1 MKRAVAAVCASGLLL
16 SGCAFGGHGDN
27 LAEGASC
34 GTEAAGAA
42 GDIPKYNYSFDD
54 HAVGPVKAVPDAR
67 RGGTVRVYDVVDYN
81 HLDPARIY
89 VNNLQTLS
97 TLLTRELT
105 GYVQDGTN
113 IKLVGDLATDTG
125 KSSNGNRTWTYTLR
139 SGVTWQDGSPVT
151 SADVKYGLE
160 RQFVEDYSEGPTY
173 LQSWFAGTQDF
184 HSVYKGP
191 YDGKELD
198 AIQTPDDKTVVLNFK
213 DPEPDVPFAMALQG
227 APVKKANDTRGD
239 YDIKPFSNGPYKIES
254 HSIDRS
260 MVLVRNTAWKGD
272 SDPIRTDFPDRFEFT
287 FGETPLDT
295 NRRLIAAV
303 GADAAAMTVVDGVS
317 PEVLD
322 KVQKRPDLVARTVNG
337 LTQFAIYVVFNT
349 RRMTDIRVRKAV
361 MYAYP
366 RCQLRQL
373 VGGPSTGEFASTLS
387 SPTLVGHE
395 DSDLYHVP
403 PGGDPEKSQALLK
416 EAGKLGMKLVMPYSA
431 STRRGQ
437 QAGIITKQALEKA
450 GFTVVLKAIDPKAAI
465 DQESDPSNPFDV
477 YGQGWAADWPS
488 GSTVYPTLFDGR
500 LIANGPGNTNES
512 FFNDPAI
519 SKQMDAIRKVADPIE
534 AGKQWAALDRA
545 ILAQLPVFPDSYQRS
560 SQLYGPKLGNVT
572 FDSIYG
578 EVSLNGLYVKP

>member
-1 MKRAVAAVCASGLLL
+1 MKRVIAALCAGALV
-16 SGCAFGGHGDN
+16 SGCTFGGHGDQF
-27 LAEGASC
+27 AEGAACAAEDSA
-34 GTEAAGAA
+34 TE
-42 GDIPKYNYSFDD
+42 IPTYHYSLDNK
-54 HAVGPVKAVPDAR
+54 VSTPVKAVPNAK
-67 RGGTVRVYDVVDYN
+67 RGGTVRVYDVVDYQ

-97 TLLTRELT
+97 QLITRQLT
-105 GYVQDGTN
+105 GYLQDGTN
-113 IKLVGDLATDTG
+113 IRLVGDLATDTG
-125 KSSNGNRTWTYTLR
+125 KSSHGNRTWTYHLR
-139 SGVTWQDGSPVT
+139 DGITWQDGSPVT

-198 AIQTPDDKTVVLNFK
+198 AIKTPDAKTVVLNFK
-213 DPEPDVPFAMALQG
+213 EPQPDVPFAVALQG

-239 YDIKPFSNGPYKIES
+239 YDLKPFSNGPYKIAS
-254 HSIDRS
+254 HNIDRN
-260 MVLVRNTAWKGD
+260 MVLVRNTAWKAN
-272 SDPIRTDFPDRFEFT
+272 SDPIRTDYPDRFEFT

-322 KVQKRPDLVARTVNG
+322 KVLNSKDLQARSVTG
-337 LTQFAIYVVFNT
+337 LTQFTSYEVFNL

-373 VGGPSTGEFASTLS
+373 VGGPDTGAFAGTIS
-387 SPTLVGHE
+387 SPTLVGHQ
-395 DSDLYHVP
+395 DADLFQVP
-403 PGGDPEKSQALLK
+403 PGGDPDRARALLK
-416 EAGKLGMKLVMPYSA
+416 EAGKLGTKLVMPYNA

-437 QAGIITKQALEKA
+437 QAGIITTQALEKA
-450 GFTVVLKAIDPKAAI
+450 GFKVVKKAVDPK
-465 DQESDPSNPFDV
+465 DQDTESDPHNPFDV
-477 YGQGWAADWPS
+477 YAQGWAADWPS
-488 GSTVYPTLFDGR
+488 GSTVYPPLFDGR
-500 LIANGPGNTNES
+500 LIVDGPGNVDQS

-519 SKQMDAIRKVADPIE
+519 NKQMDEIRKISDPIE
-534 AGKQWAALDRA
+534 AGKRWAALDRV
-545 ILAQLPVFPDSYQRS
+545 ILEKLPLFPNTYIRS
-560 SQLYGPKLGNVT
+560 RQLYGPRLGNVT
-572 FDSIYG
+572 FDNVLG
-578 EVSLNGLYVKP
+578 EVSLNGLYVK

>member
-1 MKRAVAAVCASGLLL
+1 MKRAVALGCAGALLV
-16 SGCAFGGHGDN
+16 SGCTFGDN
-27 LAEGASC
+27 LAEGSACATDASK
-34 GTEAAGAA
+34 EA
-42 GDIPKYNYSFDD
+42 IPKYHYSLDD
-54 HAVGPVKAVPDAR
+54 HVSTPVKPVPNAK

-89 VNNLQTLS
+89 VNNLQTVS
-97 TLLTRELT
+97 TLLTRQLT
-105 GYVQDGTN
+105 GYLQNGTN

-151 SADVKYGLE
+151 SADVKYGME

-198 AIQTPDDKTVVLNFK
+198 AIQTPDDKTVELNFK
-213 DPEPDVPFAMALQG
+213 QPQPDVPFAMALQG

-239 YDIKPFSNGPYKIES
+239 YDLKPFANGPYKIEA
-254 HSIDRS
+254 HNIDS
-260 MVLVRNTAWKGD
+260 NMVLVRNASWKGD
-272 SDPIRTDFPDRFEFT
+272 SDPIRTNYPDRFEFK

-322 KVQKRPDLVARTVNG
+322 KVLNRPDLVARSVSG
-337 LTQFAIYVVFNT
+337 LTQFTDFTVFNL

-373 VGGPSTGEFASTLS
+373 VGGPDTGDFAGTLS

-403 PGGDPEKSQALLK
+403 PGGDPEKARALLK
-416 EAGKLGMKLVMPYSA
+416 EAGKLGVKLVIPYSA

-450 GFTVVLKAIDPKAAI
+450 GFKVVQKAIDPKAAI

-477 YGQGWAADWPS
+477 YAQGWAADWPS
-488 GSTVYPTLFDGR
+488 GSTVYPPLFDGR
-500 LIANGPGNTNES
+500 LLVNGPGNVNES

-519 SKQMDAIRKVADPIE
+519 NQQMDDIRKIPDPIA
-534 AGKQWAALDRA
+534 AGKRWAALDRA
-545 ILAQLPVFPDSYQRS
+545 ILAQLPVFPDQYLRS
-560 SQLYGPKLGNVT
+560 RQLYGPRLGNVT

>member
-1 MKRAVAAVCASGLLL
+1 MKRAIGLGCAGALLL

-27 LAEGASC
+27 LAEGSACTTDASK
-34 GTEAAGAA
+34 EA
-42 GDIPKYNYSFDD
+42 IPKYHYSLDD
-54 HAVGPVKAVPDAR
+54 HVTTPVHAVPNAK

-89 VNNLQTLS
+89 VNNLQSLS

-105 GYVQDGTN
+105 GYLQDGTN

-125 KSSNGNRTWTYTLR
+125 KASNGNRTWTYTLR
-139 SGVTWQDGSPVT
+139 AGVAWEDGSPVT
-151 SADVKYGLE
+151 SADVKYGME

-173 LQSWFAGTQDF
+173 LQTWFAGTQDF

-213 DPEPDVPFAMALQG
+213 DPQPDVPFAVALQG
-227 APVKKANDTRGD
+227 APVKKANDTRAQ
-239 YDIKPFSNGPYKIES
+239 YDLKPFANGPYRIAS
-254 HSIDRS
+254 HNIDS
-260 MVLVRNTAWKGD
+260 NMVLVRNDAWKGD
-272 SDPIRTDFPDRFEFT
+272 SDPIRTNYPDRFEFK

-322 KVQKRPDLVARTVNG
+322 KVLHRPDLLARSVSG
-337 LTQFAIYVVFNT
+337 LTQFTGYVVFNM

-366 RCQLRQL
+366 RCQLRQV
-373 VGGPSTGEFASTLS
+373 VGGPDTGDFASTLS

-395 DSDLYHVP
+395 NSDLFQVP
-403 PGGDPEKSQALLK
+403 PAGDPERARAILK
-416 EAGKLGMKLVMPYSA
+416 DAGKLGTKLVMPYNA
-431 STRRGQ
+431 SSRRGQ
-437 QAGIITKQALEKA
+437 QIGIVIKQALEQA
-450 GFTVVLKAIDPKAAI
+450 GFKVVQKAVDPK
-465 DQESDPSNPFDV
+465 DQDEESDPRNPFDV
-477 YGQGWAADWPS
+477 LTQGWAADWPG
-488 GSTVYPTLFDGR
+488 GSTVYPPLFDGR
-500 LIANGPGNTNES
+500 LVVDAPGNTDAS
-512 FFNDPAI
+512 FFNDPTI
-519 SKQMDAIRKVADPIE
+519 SAQIDEIRKIADPIE
-534 AGKQWAALDRA
+534 AGKRWAALDRA
-545 ILAQLPVFPDSYQRS
+545 ILAQLPVFPDTYLRS
-560 SQLYGPKLGNVT
+560 RQLYGPRLGNVT